1 MKRPLTTRLAL
12 SVIGVLARLIP
23 ESRRAEWRLEWEA
36 EILHLTVRRSD
47 QERGMKLRDHIDL
60 LKRMGGALPDAAW
73 VRRQLGPDADL
84 LRDLRHGLRGLVRER
99 GFAVAAT
106 GILALGLGAATAL
119 FALTDGLLLKPLPYP
134 DADRILTLSQIH
146 EPSGARGPVAPA
158 NFIDWR
164 DRARS
169 FSHIA
174 AAVPYSHDY
183 EGGDEP
189 EVFFSARVT
198 EGFFDVFGVQ
208 PLLGRLFQPR
218 DHQRGSSRICLLGER
233 LWRARFGADPAIVGR
248 VLVLDGEPFEVI
260 GVLPRDFEPAAVSSA
275 PGRRDLWT
283 PHVVAEH
290 EQRIRGSAWWGAVAR
305 LGPGASAAQAQAE
318 LDAISKVL
326 AGEHPRTNQGI
337 RVGLVSLADHLTG
350 TVRPA
355 LGLMFG
361 SAGLLVVIVWANVG
375 GLLLARGVRRERE
388 FAIRA
393 SLGAGRGRLLR
404 QFLSETLLVSLT
416 GGLMAWAVAHLV
428 LDTLIALSP
437 VNVPRLDQVALGAR
451 SLGFL
456 LALAV
461 STAFA
466 CGLAPALRL
475 SRAPRQAGLHRS
487 LRGSAVSTPSKLRNG
502 LVVAEVALALL
513 LLVASGLVTRSLA
526 RILEVDPGFSPEGVA
541 TLQVFAG
548 DRNTTPDKVRRF
560 FDDTLEK
567 MRALP
572 GVTSAGAISRMPFM
586 EANLDIRGGLRVMGE
601 PEPEAG
607 QEPQVS
613 IAIASHGY
621 FETMGIPLIEGRF
634 FDRTDHASSPPVI
647 LVNETLARRFLSG
660 RAIGRTLSVRW
671 SGQMRVAEVIG
682 VTGGVRQERL
692 EAAPE
697 PEAFLLHAQTPFSSM
712 SYVLR
717 TSGSARSVIEPAK
730 RTVWS
735 VDPSQAFYRTA
746 TVDEL
751 VRKTVADRRFLSVVL
766 SAFAALALLLTA
778 SGLYGVMSVLAA
790 ERTREFGVRLA
801 LGAGADHLRRIVL
814 GQGLRL
820 VLPGVGLGLLGAA
833 LGVRALRGVLFDIS
847 PFDPLTFAATSL
859 CLVTVALA
867 ACLGPA
873 RRALRVD
880 PTVALRGE

>member
-1 MKRPLTTRLAL
+1 MKRPPTTRFAL

-36 EILHLTVRRSD
+36 EILHLTGRLTD
-47 QERGMKLRDHIDL
+47 EERGMKLRDQIDL

-84 LRDLRHGLRGLVRER
+84 LRDLRHGLRGLARER
-99 GFAVAAT
+99 GFAIAAT
-106 GILALGLGAATAL
+106 GVLALGLGAATAL
-119 FALTDGLLLKPLPYP
+119 FALADGLLLKPLPYP
-134 DADRILTLSQIH
+134 GADRVFTLWQIH
-146 EPSGARGPVAPA
+146 ETGGVRGPVAPA

-174 AAVPYSHDY
+174 AAVPYSYDY

-208 PLLGRLFQPR
+208 PLLGRLFQPE
-218 DHQRGSSRICLLGER
+218 DHERGSSQICLIGER
-233 LWRARFGADPAIVGR
+233 LWRSRFAADPAIVGR
-248 VLVLDGEPFEVI
+248 VLVLDGAPFEVI
-260 GVLPRDFEPAAVSSA
+260 GVLPREFEPAAVSSA

-283 PHVVAEH
+283 PHVMADH
-290 EQRIRGSAWWGAVAR
+290 ERRIRGSAWWGAVAR
-305 LGPGASAAQAQAE
+305 LAPGATSAQAQVE
-318 LDAISKVL
+318 LDTISKAL
-326 AGEHPRTNQGI
+326 ANQHPRTNQGV
-337 RVGLVSLADHLTG
+337 RVGILSLSDHLTG
-350 TVRPA
+350 AVRPA
-355 LGLMFG
+355 LGLMSG
-361 SAGLLVVIVWANVG
+361 SVVLLVVIVWANVA
-375 GLLLARGVRRERE
+375 GLLLARGVRREKE

-404 QFLSETLLVSLT
+404 QLLSETLLVSLT
-416 GGLMAWAVAHLV
+416 GGLMAWAVARVV
-428 LDTLIALSP
+428 LDTLIVLSP
-437 VNVPRLDQVALGAR
+437 VDVPRLDQVALGAR

-456 LALAV
+456 LALV
-461 STAFA
+461 LSTAFA

-475 SRAPRQAGLHRS
+475 SRPRRQADLHQS
-487 LRGSAVSTPSKLRNG
+487 LRGAAISTPSRMRSG

-526 RILEVDPGFSPEGVA
+526 RILDVDPGFRPGGVA

-560 FDDTLEK
+560 FDETLER

-601 PEPEAG
+601 AEPEAG

-621 FETMGIPLIEGRF
+621 FETMRIPLIEGRF
-634 FDRTDHASSPPVI
+634 FDRTDHASSTPVM
-647 LVNETLARRFLSG
+647 LVNETLAHRFLPG
-660 RAIGRTLSVRW
+660 GATGKTLSVRW
-671 SGQMRVAEVIG
+671 SGQMRTAEVIG

-692 EAAPE
+692 EGEPE

-712 SYVLR
+712 SYVVR
-717 TSGSARSVIEPAK
+717 TPGSARSMIEPAK
-730 RTVWS
+730 RAVWS

-801 LGAGADHLRRIVL
+801 LGAGGPHLRGIVL
-814 GQGLRL
+814 RQALRL
-820 VLPGVGLGLLGAA
+820 VLPGVGLGLVGAA
-833 LGVRALRGVLFDIS
+833 LGVQALRSVLFDIS

-859 CLVTVALA
+859 CLVAVALA

-880 PTVALRGE
+880 PAVALRGD